1 MKEGTDNVEK
11 INMEFVLE
19 NLKKKDPFKKDTSCQ
34 DENKNQYKDES
45 ASQIIENND
54 VQYEKTSVAERQ
66 EEFPEKNNFEE
77 NLEEKLEEVD
87 FYYQL
92 SRQKKE
98 ALQEKGEPFY
108 YLKAQKLLQ
117 KLKNTFGDDYRIWWE
132 LSKPLDYLYEEE
144 VKDGAGAYKFNKV
157 YFDKALDLADISSKK
172 ELVLA
177 LDTYEQKK
185 QVFETAYKEEIE
197 RKRREE
203 EEQRAR
209 EEEQRQENER
219 KKQEEEERRQEE
231 ERRKIIEEKIRRE
244 KEERLL
250 LEQIANENVQI
261 YNKLSEKD
269 YSLLDGAYFKFSSAD
284 QKEHII
290 IFKEISNV
298 LYLLSFSKESK
309 KNILY
314 NDQSIAI
321 LVNADGEIIK
331 YDNQNLRMRASG
343 SVLRISS
350 DGRGGLIVGEWKV
363 YNDMKFVRTVMQS
376 AKKPLLSLEKIFY

>member
-1 MKEGTDNVEK
+1 MTLKDTVCPHCGSKIKIDIEKEMNFCFQCGKK
-11 INMEFVLE
+11 IVLE
-19 NLKKKDPFKKDTSCQ
+19 
-34 DENKNQYKDES
+34 
-45 ASQIIENND
+45 QIG
-54 VQYEKTSVAERQ
+54 SGS
-66 EEFPEKNNFEE
+66 PEKAEI
-77 NLEEKLEEVD
+77 NLEEKLEEVG
-87 FYYQL
+87 FYYQI

-98 ALQEKGEPFY
+98 ALYKEQNPKY
-108 YLKAQKLLQ
+108 YLKAQDMLLELSNDF
-117 KLKNTFGDDYRIWWE
+117 KKDYRIWWE

-144 VKDGAGAYKFNKV
+144 VKDGVGAYKFNKV
-157 YFDKALDLADISSKK
+157 YFDKALDLANISAKK
-172 ELVLA
+172 ELILA
-177 LDTYEQKK
+177 LDDYEQKK
-185 QVFETAYKEEIE
+185 RIFEAAYKEELN

-203 EEQRAR
+203 EEQQAR

-219 KKQEEEERRQEE
+219 KKREEEELRQEE

-244 KEERLL
+244 KEEHLL

-261 YNKLSEKD
+261 YSKLSEKD

-321 LVNADGEIIK
+321 LVNTDGEIIK
-331 YDNQNLRMRASG
+331 YDNQNLRMRVSE

-350 DGRGGLIVGEWKV
+350 DGCGGLIVGEWKV
-363 YNDMKFVRTVMQS
+363 YNDMKFVRNVMQS